1 MLDGDYLLI
10 INEKQKYINTFNYVF
25 NYAYSVII
33 VELEST
39 NPIYIYVLPIQK
51 IYFLT
56 FNRLL
61 IVNFSKEKTLIIM
74 ASFSLLSIF
83 GTLYR
88 QAWHTSKYKNSSTT
102 LCIQYLLHN
111 EAKTHCPNGK
121 KSHHVQATSL
131 NINMDIGEYS
141 TTD

>member
-25 NYAYSVII
+25 NYAYYVII
-33 VELEST
+33 VELEFT

-61 IVNFSKEKTLIIM
+61 IVNFSKEKTLMIM
-74 ASFSLLSIF
+74 ARFYLLSIF

-88 QAWHTSKYKNSSTT
+88 QAWHTSKYKNST
-102 LCIQYLLHN
+102 LYNTYYIMKPKHIVQMEKRAIMCKQLH
-111 EAKTHCPNGK
+111 
-121 KSHHVQATSL
+121 
-131 NINMDIGEYS
+131 
-141 TTD
+141 

>member
-1 MLDGDYLLI
+1 MLDGDYLDLLI
-10 INEKQKYINTFNYVF
+10 SNAKPKYINIFNYVF

-61 IVNFSKEKTLIIM
+61 IVNFSKEKTLKII
-74 ASFSLLSIF
+74 ARFSLLSFLAHFIDKL
-83 GTLYR
+83 GILLNTKIVLRY
-88 QAWHTSKYKNSSTT
+88 TILTT
-102 LCIQYLLHN
+102 
-111 EAKTHCPNGK
+111 
-121 KSHHVQATSL
+121 
-131 NINMDIGEYS
+131 
-141 TTD
+141 

>member
-25 NYAYSVII
+25 NYAYYVII
-33 VELEST
+33 VELEFT

-61 IVNFSKEKTLIIM
+61 IVNFSKEKTLKIM
-74 ASFSLLSIF
+74 ARFSLLSIF

-88 QAWHTSKYKNSSTT
+88 QAWHTSKYKNSTT
-102 LCIQYLLHN
+102 LYNTYYIMKPKHIVQMEKRAIMCKQLH
-111 EAKTHCPNGK
+111 
-121 KSHHVQATSL
+121 
-131 NINMDIGEYS
+131 
-141 TTD
+141 

>member
-1 MLDGDYLLI
+1 MLDGDYLDLLI
-10 INEKQKYINTFNYVF
+10 SNEKPKYINIFNYVF
-25 NYAYSVII
+25 NYAFSVII

-61 IVNFSKEKTLIIM
+61 IVNFSKEKTLKII
-74 ASFSLLSIF
+74 ARFSLLSFLAHYIDKL
-83 GTLYR
+83 GILLNTKIVY
-88 QAWHTSKYKNSSTT
+88 YV
-102 LCIQYLLHN
+102 IQYLLHN